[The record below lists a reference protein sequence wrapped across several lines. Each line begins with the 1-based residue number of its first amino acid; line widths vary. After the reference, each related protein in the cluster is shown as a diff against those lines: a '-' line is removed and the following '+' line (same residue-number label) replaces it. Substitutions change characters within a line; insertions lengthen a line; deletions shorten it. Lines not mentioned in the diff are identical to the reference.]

1 MAIDT
6 AEKRFS
12 ILGLSGSAQI
22 SYRMDLTSGVNAADR
37 RHLLESYRGIA
48 AASPAGT
55 KNFYAGGFANAKR
68 LTRGLG
74 FLFLLWLFLRVM

>member
-12 ILGLSGSAQI
+12 ILGLTGSAQI
-22 SYRMDLTSGVNAADR
+22 SHRLDLVSGVNAADR

-48 AASPAGT
+48 AAAPGGT
-55 KNFYAGGFANAKR
+55 TLMAIERAMFR
-68 LTRGLG
+68 
-74 FLFLLWLFLRVM
+74 RVFGRIFGRVN